1 MTSQLCSS
9 RYCNKSA
16 MPRLTRSCVA
26 CIRSVSLS
34 KNTLAASSYAS
45 TSAWTIEDG
54 IKNLSIK
61 ASEKLREK
69 PEEQASRTVSRLQSF
84 SRSSTSSF
92 LMSSSPFIHRP
103 LLPISI
109 ITSSIQQQI
118 RTKTYGNEYQPSQR
132 VRKRR
137 HGFLARRRC
146 KSGRRVL
153 ARRLLKGR
161 LFLSH

>member
-1 MTSQLCSS
+1 
-9 RYCNKSA
+9 

-34 KNTLAASSYAS
+34 KNKLAASSHAS

-54 IKNLSIK
+54 IKNLSMK

-69 PEEQASRTVSRLQSF
+69 PEEQAFRTVSRLQSF
-84 SRSSTSSF
+84 SRSSTSPF
-92 LMSSSPFIHRP
+92 LVSSSPLFIRSP
-103 LLPISI
+103 MLPISI
-109 ITSSIQQQI
+109 ITSSLQQQV